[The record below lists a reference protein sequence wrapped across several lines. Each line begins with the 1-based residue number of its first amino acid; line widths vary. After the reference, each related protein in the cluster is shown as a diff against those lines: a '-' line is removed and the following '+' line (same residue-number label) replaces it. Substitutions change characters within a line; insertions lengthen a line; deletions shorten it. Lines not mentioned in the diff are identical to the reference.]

1 MAHLYPLC
9 MLHGHKYF
17 FSTARHKV
25 CLHYIPH
32 IILTLLWKRAGEA
45 GVGRCNIQSH
55 YREVEIVPEKSQNL
69 NIILNIKDFFILLFY
84 LFFYSFLNWM
94 SLRTVLEESPCEL
107 FWKGFVWE
115 GASSRQG
122 WMGTWAAWSS
132 GWGAGTGLFLRSLP
146 IQAIL

>member
-1 MAHLYPLC
+1 MTAHLYPLC

-32 IILTLLWKRAGEA
+32 IILTLLRKRAGEA

-69 NIILNIKDFFILLFY
+69 NIILNIKDF
-84 LFFYSFLNWM
+84 LFFIFIFLLI
-94 SLRTVLEESPCEL
+94 SEL
-107 FWKGFVWE
+107 NVPEDSVRGE
-115 GASSRQG
+115 P
-122 WMGTWAAWSS
+122 
-132 GWGAGTGLFLRSLP
+132 L
-146 IQAIL
+146 